1 MNRHVILRG
10 TTAALFLFLGAVAG
24 YGQRGPLTA
33 TRVPSTV
40 VTGKLK
46 DGTGYTLVKPENWNG
61 TVLLALDA
69 GDLNS
74 ESANWL
80 YARGVARTGNDRSQ
94 IGSLTNQG
102 AANLVETLDVFTAR
116 FGKPSRAIAN
126 GSSLGGQ
133 VSAIAAFTYPDRFV
147 AGISFC
153 GGNMGWAPYLNTNL
167 DVAYTLKTLLAPN
180 VGRTLDVGRT
190 LLGPASA
197 PAPDLPLTR
206 IPKDDAAL
214 TEQWQTLLK
223 TAQGTPEGRA
233 RIMLAVML
241 GQAPIWTTRDMPEP
255 SADDTAGREEAAY
268 RTVLD
273 FSRQFTALRRRL
285 EEPAGGGTSWNTG
298 VSYAAMYDKRVSAA
312 DRKTIETLYR
322 EAGVSLK
329 EDLRALDQAPRVA
342 PEKGPAEFVHKI
354 YPFDGKIS
362 IPMLTIS
369 STGDPYVW
377 SSIDSAYAAAIRG
390 AGRVELLRSAYVHSA
405 GHCAFTQGE
414 QTAAYQVLLERL
426 DTGRWPET
434 SPTAMNARASALDLG
449 AARFWEYT
457 PPALERAKLLP

>member
-1 MNRHVILRG
+1 MNQHVILRG

-46 DGTGYTLVKPENWNG
+46 DGTGYTLVKPENWSG

-74 ESANWL
+74 DSANWL
-80 YARGVARTGNDRSQ
+80 YARAVARTGNDRSQ
-94 IGSLTNQG
+94 IGSLTDRG

-116 FGKPSRAIAN
+116 FGKPSRALTN

-133 VSAIAAFTYPDRFV
+133 VSAIALYTYPDRFV
-147 AGISFC
+147 GGISFC

-167 DVAYTLKTLLAPN
+167 DVAYTLKTLLAP
-180 VGRTLDVGRT
+180 RADM
-190 LLGPASA
+190 
-197 PAPDLPLTR
+197 PLTR
-206 IPKDDAAL
+206 IPKEDAAL

-233 RIMLAVML
+233 RIMLAVVM

-255 SADDTAGREEAAY
+255 AADDTTGRQEAAY
-268 RTVLD
+268 KTVLD

-298 VSYAAMYDKRVSAA
+298 INYAALYDKRVSAA
-312 DRKTIETLYR
+312 DRKTVEDLYR
-322 EAGVSLK
+322 AAGLSVRD
-329 EDLRALDQAPRVA
+329 DLRALDQAPKIA
-342 PEKGPAEFVHKI
+342 QEKGPVEFVNKI

-362 IPMLTIS
+362 IPMLTVS

-377 SSIDSAYAAAIRG
+377 SSIDSAYAGAIRA
-390 AGRVELLRSAYVHSA
+390 AGRGELLRSVFVRSA

-414 QTAAYQVLLERL
+414 LTAAYQVILERL

-434 SPTAMNARASALDLG
+434 SAAAMNVRATAANAG
-449 AARFWEYT
+449 AARFWDYT
-457 PPALERAKLLP
+457 PPALERAKLVP

>member
-1 MNRHVILRG
+1 MRANVIFRG
-10 TTAALFLFLGAVAG
+10 AVIALFLFVSAVVG
-24 YGQRGPLTA
+24 YGQRGALTA
-33 TRVPSTV
+33 TKVPTTI

-74 ESANWL
+74 DSANWL
-80 YARGVARTGNDRSQ
+80 YARGVARTGNDRTQ
-94 IGSLTNQG
+94 IGSLTDHG

-116 FGKPSRAIAN
+116 FGKPSRALTN

-133 VSAIAAFTYPDRFV
+133 VSAIALFTYPDRFV
-147 AGISFC
+147 GGISFC
-153 GGNMGWAPYLNTNL
+153 GGNMGWAPYLNTNF
-167 DVAYTLKTLLAPN
+167 DVAYTLKTLLAPKA
-180 VGRTLDVGRT
+180 DM
-190 LLGPASA
+190 
-197 PAPDLPLTR
+197 PLTR
-206 IPKDDAAL
+206 IPKEDAAL

-255 SADDTAGREEAAY
+255 AADDAAGREEAAY

-298 VSYAAMYDKRVSAA
+298 VNYAAMYDKRVSAA
-312 DRKTIETLYR
+312 DRKTIETLYK
-322 EAGVSLK
+322 EAGLSVK
-329 EDLRALDQAPRVA
+329 ADLSALDQAQKVA
-342 PEKGPAEFVHKI
+342 PEKGPNEFVHKI

-369 STGDPYVW
+369 STGDLYVW
-377 SSIDSAYAAAIRG
+377 SSIDSAYAGAIRG
-390 AGRVELLRSAYVHSA
+390 AGRGELLRSAFVHSA

-414 QTAAYQVLLERL
+414 LTAAYQVLLERM

-434 SPTAMNARASALDLG
+434 SPTAMNTRATAVNSG
-449 AARFWEYT
+449 AARFWST
-457 PPALERAKLLP
+457 RRPRSNARNCSRRLVCAGQ

>member
-1 MNRHVILRG
+1 MRPNVIFRG
-10 TTAALFLFLGAVAG
+10 AVVALFLFLGAVVG

-33 TRVPSTV
+33 TKVPTTI

-74 ESANWL
+74 DSANWL

-94 IGSLTNQG
+94 IGSLTDRG

-116 FGKPSRAIAN
+116 FGKPSRALTN

-147 AGISFC
+147 GGISFC

-167 DVAYTLKTLLAPN
+167 DVAYTLKTLLAP
-180 VGRTLDVGRT
+180 RADM
-190 LLGPASA
+190 
-197 PAPDLPLTR
+197 PLTR

-223 TAQGTPEGRA
+223 TAQGTPDGRA
-233 RIMLAVML
+233 RIMLAVAM

-255 SADDTAGREEAAY
+255 GADDTKGREEAAY

-273 FSRQFTALRRRL
+273 FGRQFTALRRRL
-285 EEPAGGGTSWNTG
+285 EESAGGGTSWNTG
-298 VSYAAMYDKRVSAA
+298 INYAAMYDKRISAA
-312 DRKTIETLYR
+312 DHRTIESLYK
-322 EAGVSLK
+322 EAGLSVK
-329 EDLRALDQAPRVA
+329 DDLRALDQAPRVV
-342 PEKGPAEFVHKI
+342 PEKGPNEFVHKI

-362 IPMLTIS
+362 IPMLTIG

-377 SSIDSAYAAAIRG
+377 SSIDSAYASAIRG
-390 AGRVELLRSAYVHSA
+390 AGRGELLRSAYVHSA

-414 QTAAYQVLLERL
+414 LTAGYQVILERL
-426 DTGRWPET
+426 NTGRWPET
-434 SPTAMNARASALDLG
+434 GAAAMNARATAANSG
-449 AARFWEYT
+449 EARFWEYT